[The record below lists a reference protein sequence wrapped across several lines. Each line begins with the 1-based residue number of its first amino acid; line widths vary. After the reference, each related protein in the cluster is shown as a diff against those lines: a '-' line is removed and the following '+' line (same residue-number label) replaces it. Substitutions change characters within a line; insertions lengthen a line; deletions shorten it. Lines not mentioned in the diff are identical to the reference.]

1 MFEMSHNQINQ
12 APMESYMRNQFPFL
26 GLKTPQR
33 KAESKD
39 YIKASK
45 KLPMSAIYTEIA
57 DLYRRDAREYQYV
70 AIDIAFANVKR
81 LSFEDLQRLTK
92 YIQIKSWWDT
102 VDSWRKVFG
111 TYVVIHPEQ
120 KEDVFNLFY
129 KHDNFWMRR
138 VAIILQLLEK
148 DTLDTNLLTKAITYD
163 LDTDEFFIQKAIGW
177 ALRNYS
183 KFDPAWVRQFVASH
197 NLSKLAIKEGTKYV

>member
-1 MFEMSHNQINQ
+1 MFEMSHNQMNQ
-12 APMESYMRNQFPFL
+12 APMERYMRNQFPFL

-45 KLPMSAIYTEIA
+45 KLSMQEVFTEIA
-57 DLYRRDAREYQYV
+57 DLYRRDEREYQYV
-70 AIDIAFANVKR
+70 AIDIAYANVKR
-81 LSFEDLQRLTK
+81 LSFEDLQHLTQ

-102 VDSWRKVFG
+102 VDTWRKVFG

-183 KFDPAWVRQFVASH
+183 KFDPAWVGQFVASH
-197 NLSKLAIKEGTKYV
+197 NLSKLAFKEGTKYV